1 MANQDAWA
9 DFETLRHNLK
19 SNKVEQLKHILSGF
33 NEECNT
39 NLTKTGKK
47 QDLIDKITREL
58 DQWRRNDSVE
68 FWLRAKAI
76 MQQTTMRRR
85 QFAHVRRFLRRYAPR
100 TNGESSYSTHPHA
113 YAPPPPTVAYQPAGS
128 SSSTIPRYDHY
139 APARRPAVPAPAPA
153 PAAAP
158 SSVPPAPPPG
168 IRFKYSPFF
177 RIERVITPVV
187 DCPESTSS
195 MDRRS
200 QSLSFTLNNDVWA
213 KLNSTS
219 PKYQLRLYCTSS
231 TFYSP
236 PGPFRSPVTAPC
248 PIEFPPTCEVR
259 VNGVQLNA
267 NLKGLKKKPGT
278 APPPDLGKSVR
289 PGQNNRVEMIY
300 VNSQQPTTPK
310 KYYLA
315 VMLVEVTSVDQLI
328 DRLRKGKYKPKA
340 EILADMRKA
349 VFDDDEI
356 VAGHQKMSLKCPLSY
371 MRITTPCRSSA
382 CVHPQCFDAL
392 SWFSVMEQ
400 TTTWM
405 CPVCEKV
412 LNVEDL
418 IIDGYFD
425 DILKS
430 TPESVEDVIVEADGQ
445 WHTEDNKYGS
455 AEWLVAHPL
464 ATKPTSPVKRAPS
477 PVKPVANG
485 VAGKDKPRPSNAEIV
500 ILDSDEEDEDEGR
513 VKRELSPSA
522 ESARLPRSSQS
533 VSIGG
538 SQPPRS
544 QAADIID
551 LTLDSDDEEP
561 PQRPPVPLTKKRKET
576 DDLPSPT
583 EQIWKKSRTDNG
595 LSSSPAHDRLSLRAS
610 DLAPATLPVLSLSA
624 QSRFSSSHHS
634 PGRVSS
640 QPYTSPGALPPP
652 PPTLPRRPPTST
664 HDNFRNTLAP
674 INSYP
679 PPRGSGAGASSTQ
692 SWR

>member
-9 DFETLRHNLK
+9 DFDTLRHNLK
-19 SNKVEQLKHILSGF
+19 SNKVEQLKQILTGF
-33 NEECNT
+33 NDECHT

-58 DQWRRNDSVE
+58 DNWRRSDSVDY
-68 FWLRAKAI
+68 WLRAKAI
-76 MQQTTMRRR
+76 MQRVRQTGYYVPR
-85 QFAHVRRFLRRYAPR
+85 QNGEPSYSSTHTHNYAP
-100 TNGESSYSTHPHA
+100 P
-113 YAPPPPTVAYQPAGS
+113 PPPPTVAYQPGS
-128 SSSTIPRYDHY
+128 SSSNTIPRYDPY
-139 APARRPAVPAPAPA
+139 APPRRPAVPAPPA
-153 PAAAP
+153 NPAVPAAP
-158 SSVPPAPPPG
+158 SAPA

-177 RIERVITPVV
+177 RIERLVSPIAE
-187 DCPESTSS
+187 CLESANS

-200 QSLSFTLNNDVWA
+200 QSLSFTLSEETIA
-213 KLNSTS
+213 KLASPS

-236 PGPFRSPVTAPC
+236 PGAFRSPVVAPC

-259 VNGVQLNA
+259 VNGMQLTA
-267 NLKGLKKKPGT
+267 NMKGLKKKPGT
-278 APPPDLGKSVR
+278 APPPDLGKSVKTAYN
-289 PGQNNRVEMIY
+289 QTNRIEMIY

-315 VMLVEVTSVDQLI
+315 VMLVEVTTVDQLI

-340 EILADMRKA
+340 EILAGMRKS
-349 VFDDDEI
+349 VTEDDEI
-356 VAGHQKMSLKCPLSY
+356 VAGAQKMSLKCPLSY
-371 MRITTPCRSSA
+371 MRITTPCRSST
-382 CVHPQCFDAL
+382 CVHPQCFDAM

-445 WHTEDNKYGS
+445 WHTEDNKFGS
-455 AEWLVAHPL
+455 AEWVATHPTP
-464 ATKPTSPVKRAPS
+464 TKPASPLKRAPS
-477 PVKPVANG
+477 PVKPVVNSING
-485 VAGKDKPRPSNAEIV
+485 RDKPRPSNAEIV

-522 ESARLPRSSQS
+522 ESARFPRSSQS
-533 VSIGG
+533 ISIGG

-544 QAADIID
+544 QATDIID
-551 LTLDSDDEEP
+551 LTLDSEDDEP
-561 PQRPPVPLTKKRKET
+561 PPPRPTVPLTKKRKEM
-576 DDLPSPT
+576 DELPSPT
-583 EQIWKKSRTDNG
+583 EQIWKKSRTDSVA
-595 LSSSPAHDRLSLRAS
+595 SSSAGHERLSMRGLELVAPP
-610 DLAPATLPVLSLSA
+610 LATHPSSS
-624 QSRFSSSHHS
+624 QSRYTASQHS
-634 PGRVSS
+634 PGRSSGSHSS
-640 QPYTSPGALPPP
+640 QSYAGSGTLPPP
-652 PPTLPRRPPTST
+652 PSLPRRPPVPSHENYRNSLPLPTSY
-664 HDNFRNTLAP
+664 A
-674 INSYP
+674 
-679 PPRGSGAGASSTQ
+679 PRGSGAGASSPQ

>member
-19 SNKVEQLKHILSGF
+19 LNKVEQLKQILTGF
-33 NEECNT
+33 NDECHT
-39 NLTKTGKK
+39 NLTKAGKK

-68 FWLRAKAI
+68 YWLRAKAI
-76 MQQTTMRRR
+76 MQQVR
-85 QFAHVRRFLRRYAPR
+85 QNGYYTPR
-100 TNGESSYSTHPHA
+100 SNGESSYSTHTHA

-128 SSSTIPRYDHY
+128 SSSTIPRYDPY
-139 APARRPAVPAPAPA
+139 APPRRPAVPAPAPA
-153 PAAAP
+153 PATAS
-158 SSVPPAPPPG
+158 SSVPPPAPPPG

-177 RIERVITPVV
+177 RVERVLSPIVE
-187 DCPESTSS
+187 CPESTSS

-200 QSLSFTLNNDVWA
+200 QSLSFTMTNDILA

-219 PKYQLRLYCTSS
+219 QRYQLRLYCTSS

-236 PGPFRSPVTAPC
+236 PGPFRSPVVAPC

-289 PGQNNRVEMIY
+289 LAYGQTNRVEMIY

-315 VMLVEVTSVDQLI
+315 VMLVEVTTVEQLI

-340 EILADMRKA
+340 DILAEMRKA
-349 VFDDDEI
+349 VADDDEI
-356 VAGHQKMSLKCPLSY
+356 IAGHQKMSLKCPLSY

-382 CVHPQCFDAL
+382 CVHPQCFDAM

-425 DILKS
+425 DILKN

-455 AEWLVAHPL
+455 AEWLAAHPP
-464 ATKPTSPVKRAPS
+464 ATKPKSPPKRAPS
-477 PVKPVANG
+477 PVKPAVNG
-485 VAGKDKPRPSNAEIV
+485 LAGKDMHRPSNAEIV

-551 LTLDSDDEEP
+551 LTLDSDDEGL
-561 PQRPPVPLTKKRKET
+561 PQRPSVPLAKKRKET

-583 EQIWKKSRTDNG
+583 EQIWKKSRTDSG
-595 LSSSPAHDRLSLRAS
+595 PSSSPSHDRLSLRAS
-610 DLAPATLPVLSLSA
+610 DISAATLPVLSSSA
-624 QSRFSSSHHS
+624 QSRYSLSQHSSGRLGTQPYSSSS
-634 PGRVSS
+634 
-640 QPYTSPGALPPP
+640 TLPPP
-652 PPTLPRRPPTST
+652 ALPRRPPSST
-664 HDNFRNTLAP
+664 HDHFRNTLAP
-674 INSYP
+674 LTSYA
-679 PPRGSGAGASSTQ
+679 PRGSGAGSSSPQ
-692 SWR
+692 NWR

>member
-19 SNKVEQLKHILSGF
+19 SNKVEQLKQILTGF
-33 NEECNT
+33 NEECYT

-58 DQWRRNDSVE
+58 DQWRRSDSVE
-68 FWLRAKAI
+68 LWTRAKAI
-76 MQQTTMRRR
+76 MQRVR
-85 QFAHVRRFLRRYAPR
+85 QQGYYTPR
-100 TNGESSYSTHPHA
+100 ANGEPSYTQHA
-113 YAPPPPTVAYQPAGS
+113 SHSYAPPPPTVAYQPSAS
-128 SSSTIPRYDHY
+128 SSSTIPRYDPY
-139 APARRPAVPAPAPA
+139 APPRRPAP

-158 SSVPPAPPPG
+158 LPPAPVPAPPPPPS

-177 RIERVITPVV
+177 RVERIVSSIVE
-187 DCPESTSS
+187 CPESTSS
-195 MDRRS
+195 IDRRS
-200 QSLSFTLNNDVWA
+200 QSLSFTLTQDIVA
-213 KLNSTS
+213 KLNSPS

-231 TFYSP
+231 TFYTP
-236 PGPFRSPVTAPC
+236 PGPFRSPITAPC

-259 VNGVQLNA
+259 VNGVQLSA

-278 APPPDLGKSVR
+278 APPPDLGKATRLVHA
-289 PGQNNRVEMIY
+289 QTNRVEMIY
-300 VNSQQPTTPK
+300 VNSQQPTTSK

-315 VMLVEVTSVDQLI
+315 VMLVELTSVDQLI
-328 DRLRKGKYKPKA
+328 DRLRKGKYRPKA

-349 VFDDDEI
+349 VADDDEI

-371 MRITTPCRSSA
+371 MRIATPCRSSL

-425 DILKS
+425 DILKN
-430 TPESVEDVIVEADGQ
+430 TPDSVEDVIVEADGL
-445 WHTEDNKYGS
+445 WHTEDNKHGS
-455 AEWLVAHPL
+455 AEWTTAHPP
-464 ATKPTSPVKRAPS
+464 AAKKPPSPVKRAPS
-477 PVKPVANG
+477 PVKPVTNG
-485 VAGKDKPRPSNAEIV
+485 VDGKDKPRPSNAEIV

-522 ESARLPRSSQS
+522 DVARLPRASQS
-533 VSIGG
+533 ASVSS

-544 QAADIID
+544 QATDIID
-551 LTLDSDDEEP
+551 LTLDSEDEEP
-561 PQRPPVPLTKKRKET
+561 QPPPRPAPSLSKKRKDM

-583 EQIWKKSRTDNG
+583 EQIWKKSRTESG
-595 LSSSPAHDRLSLRAS
+595 ASSSTGPSSAHDRLSFRAS
-610 DLAPATLPVLSLSA
+610 ELPPPVPPPMTSS
-624 QSRFSSSHHS
+624 QSRYNGSQHSSRGS
-634 PGRVSS
+634 GS
-640 QPYTSPGALPPP
+640 QPYSSSGVPPP
-652 PPTLPRRPPTST
+652 HHYVPRRPSSSA
-664 HDNFRNTLAP
+664 HDNYRHPLPAP
-674 INSYP
+674 SSYA
-679 PPRGSGAGASSTQ
+679 PRGSGAGGSSPQ
-692 SWR
+692 NWR

>member
-19 SNKVEQLKHILSGF
+19 SNKVEQLKQILTGF
-33 NEECNT
+33 NEECRT

-47 QDLIDKITREL
+47 QDLIDKIIREL
-58 DQWRRNDSVE
+58 DDWRRKNSVE
-68 FWLRAKAI
+68 LWVRAKTI
-76 MQQTTMRRR
+76 MQRVRQTG
-85 QFAHVRRFLRRYAPR
+85 FFRYYAR
-100 TNGESSYSTHPHA
+100 TNGEPSYSAHNHTFA
-113 YAPPPPTVAYQPAGS
+113 APPPTVAYQTAPS
-128 SSSTIPRYDHY
+128 SRTIPPYDPY
-139 APARRPAVPAPAPA
+139 APPRPAVRAPIGT
-153 PAAAP
+153 P
-158 SSVPPAPPPG
+158 SSVPPPAPVAAPT

-177 RIERVITPVV
+177 RVERLISPIVE
-187 DCPESTSS
+187 CPESTSS
-195 MDRRS
+195 QDRRS
-200 QSLSFTLNNDVWA
+200 QSLSFTMTNDILA
-213 KLNSTS
+213 KLNSTTQ
-219 PKYQLRLYCTSS
+219 KYQLRLYCTSS

-236 PGPFRSPVTAPC
+236 PGSFRNPITAPC

-259 VNGVQLNA
+259 VNTVQLNV

-289 PGQNNRVEMIY
+289 GIHNQSTRVEMIY

-340 EILADMRKA
+340 EILAAMQKSVA
-349 VFDDDEI
+349 DDDEI
-356 VAGHQKMSLKCPLSY
+356 IAGHQKMSLKCPLSY
-371 MRITTPCRSSA
+371 MRIATPCRSST

-392 SWFSVMEQ
+392 SWYSVMEQ

-425 DILKS
+425 DILKH
-430 TPESVEDVIVEADGQ
+430 TPDDVEDVIVEADGQ

-455 AEWLVAHPL
+455 PEWLAAHPRV
-464 ATKPTSPVKRAPS
+464 APTVKPTSSTRRAPS
-477 PVKPVANG
+477 PAKPTANG
-485 VAGKDKPRPSNAEIV
+485 ANGKVAPRPSNAEIV

-522 ESARLPRSSQS
+522 DSARLPHSSQTAS
-533 VSIGG
+533 MGG

-544 QAADIID
+544 QTQATDVID
-551 LTLDSDDEEP
+551 LTLESDDEEP
-561 PQRPPVPLTKKRKET
+561 PQRPPPMIPLTKKRKT
-576 DDLPSPT
+576 MDDLPSPT
-583 EQIWKKSRTDNG
+583 EQIWKKSRTDSG
-595 LSSSPAHDRLSLRAS
+595 ASSSPAHDRM
-610 DLAPATLPVLSLSA
+610 TLPAPPVTPFPSASHSRYPVSIRGAPSQSYSTSGILSPPTIPRGQAPLPHEDYNRS
-624 QSRFSSSHHS
+624 
-634 PGRVSS
+634 
-640 QPYTSPGALPPP
+640 LPP
-652 PPTLPRRPPTST
+652 LP
-664 HDNFRNTLAP
+664 F
-674 INSYP
+674 
-679 PPRGSGAGASSTQ
+679 PPRTNGAGASSSH